1 MTVMLVRAFTQPS
14 PVGTLAF
21 IGAAMALLFVALSVR
36 SRRVRSYV
44 PVGGQPLEAAT
55 LRARVIGFATIA
67 VFFGLFGLWSWYAPL
82 ASAALAP
89 GVVNPDGARKTVQ
102 HLEGGIIR
110 TIHVREG
117 DRVAAG
123 ATLVTLDNVRVLTRL
138 NELRERQ
145 VVLLATEARLATEE
159 IGQDEIAFDF
169 PAELQVDHG
178 RQIESV
184 MQGQTRLFENRRET
198 QLARRQ
204 ILSSR
209 IEQLREEII
218 GLDGVIASQNVQLE
232 LLRQEIGVTEDLY
245 KQGLQR
251 LSPLLVLQRQE
262 ADLMAEQASHRANI
276 ARLKQQIGETELQ
289 LQATDQQALE
299 EVSTQLA
306 DVRAELAGLRSQL
319 PERLD
324 ALARSTITAPIGG
337 QVLNLQVTT
346 ESGGILKPGG
356 DILDIVPDETNL
368 IIDARLRPQDIDA
381 VRPGMPAQVIL
392 TAYTQRNLPRIFG
405 TLRNVSADRL
415 TDERTGEPYF
425 LAQVVVPAEELEVLS
440 GDVQM
445 SAGMPA
451 DVMILT
457 GERTLFDFLL
467 KPFSDSIR
475 ASFRER

>member
-1 MTVMLVRAFTQPS
+1 MTVMLVRAITQPS
-14 PVGTLAF
+14 PVGTLVF
-21 IGAAMALLFVALSVR
+21 FGVAMALFLVALSVH
-36 SRRVRSYV
+36 SRRVQSYA
-44 PVGGQPLEAAT
+44 PVGGQPLETAT
-55 LRARVIGFATIA
+55 LRARVIGFTTIA
-67 VFFGLFGLWSWYAPL
+67 IFFGLFGLWSWYAPL

-123 ATLVTLDNVRVLTRL
+123 ATLVTLDNVRALTRL

-159 IGQDEIAFDF
+159 IGQDQIGFDF
-169 PAELQVDHG
+169 PAELQVDHA

-184 MQGQTRLFENRRET
+184 VQGQTRLFENRRET
-198 QLARRQ
+198 QIARRQ

-232 LLRQEIGVTEDLY
+232 LLQQEIGVTEDLY

-262 ADLMAEQASHRANI
+262 ADLTAEQASHRANI

-289 LQATDQQALE
+289 LQATDQQARE

-324 ALARSTITAPIGG
+324 ALARTTITAPIAG

-346 ESGGILKPGG
+346 EAGGILKPGG

-381 VRPGMPAQVIL
+381 VQPGMPAQVIL

-405 TLRNVSADRL
+405 ALRNVSADRL

-425 LAQVVVPAEELEVLS
+425 LAQVVVPAEELDVLD
-440 GDVQM
+440 GAVQM

-457 GERTLFDFLL
+457 GERTFFDFLL
-467 KPFSDSIR
+467 KPFADSIR